1 MAGFRENRIPIM
13 ELLPLPYL
21 PGANVKAKQSSVVC
35 YFACSSNPG
44 LAYGYI
50 TFIIYGFIQVDLL
63 SSRSVKVIVVAI
75 KYFNSQ
81 QLK

>member
-13 ELLPLPYL
+13 ELLPSISTWS
-21 PGANVKAKQSSVVC
+21 KRKSKTKQRCV
-35 YFACSSNPG
+35 ACSSNPR

-50 TFIIYGFIQVDLL
+50 TIIIHRFIQVDLF